1 MRILYFTYSQ
11 FRDGVLTLK
20 LMSQD
25 HLQLLSGFLTL
36 FPQFSISRNLLHDD
50 ASVEKKFCENI
61 LLPGQLLFLLFMQR
75 AADAEVGLL
84 NYQKIKSIFYK
95 KGAKKVCCTKFPENL
110 PCNYL
115 ASFLEISCNRLF

>member
-110 PCNYL
+110 P
-115 ASFLEISCNRLF
+115 

>member
-20 LMSQD
+20 LMTQE
-25 HLQLLSGFLTL
+25 HLQLLSSFLTL

-110 PCNYL
+110 P
-115 ASFLEISCNRLF
+115 